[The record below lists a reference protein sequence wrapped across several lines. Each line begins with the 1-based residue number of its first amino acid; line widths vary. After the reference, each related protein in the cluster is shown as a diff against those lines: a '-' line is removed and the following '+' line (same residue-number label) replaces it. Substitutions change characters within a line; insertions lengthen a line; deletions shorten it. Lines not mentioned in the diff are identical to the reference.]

1 MTATAVVMVGLLVT
15 AGAGPAVASPVEG
28 DPDGARAVALQQ
40 AVVAAT
46 DGTTIQLLGT
56 YVVQLVDV
64 HAYMPCTAVMAQVV
78 WGRVAH
84 GTLSPLNKL
93 ATPSVLFTTHT
104 PSVSSDQGLCAVRS
118 SVSHVGLSQH
128 THTTILIRSNVLLHL
143 FTLAVRDNER
153 NAPRS
158 ASASTATSLQ
168 QLTLTSIASTNTRD
182 DADERCIRHH
192 TGTTSP
198 LLPS

>member
-46 DGTTIQLLGT
+46 DGTTIQLSGT

-64 HAYMPCTAVMAQVV
+64 HACMPCTAVMAQVV

-93 ATPSVLFTTHT
+93 PTPSVLFTKHT

-118 SVSHVGLSQH
+118 SVSRVGLSQH
-128 THTTILIRSNVLLHL
+128 TC
-143 FTLAVRDNER
+143 
-153 NAPRS
+153 
-158 ASASTATSLQ
+158 TSLLYSHVATYFFICSHSPSWRTQ
-168 QLTLTSIASTNTRD
+168 CTSFCKRLNSHIAAAAHTHHHRVHKHTQRTMHS
-182 DADERCIRHH
+182 RHH